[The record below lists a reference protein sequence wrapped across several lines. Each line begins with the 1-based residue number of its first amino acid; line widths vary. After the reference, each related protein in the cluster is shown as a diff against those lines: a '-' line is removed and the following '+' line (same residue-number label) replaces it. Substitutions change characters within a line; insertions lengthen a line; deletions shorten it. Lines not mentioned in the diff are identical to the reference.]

1 MNGGWLAAVVLVAVA
16 LAAYALVAWL
26 ANAYSR
32 RTGWQPPSGTDGMN
46 WTLRRN
52 VGVNLGALAVGVS
65 ALFCALWVAEW
76 PARLFIVAQAAVM
89 AAAGASDLRRF
100 HLPLP
105 LTLAGFGL
113 AIAGVIVT
121 GLPVL
126 FVLFGLVWAAVVILL
141 HALLSKG
148 SMQLG
153 DHLATL
159 WIAMAAPLNGL
170 IAVAA
175 GDFANVLLA
184 RVKGLRGRKVAAAG
198 TWLICAALMVGL
210 PPYVVLF
217 AGRSQ
222 TGSLPQAAAPAEDEV
237 LDLAV
242 PTSASP
248 ETSVGVEPVP
258 ADATAVVTTTDVM
271 MLGMTPVTAT
281 ALITL
286 SEWAGDQTASVALED
301 QRAERVMA
309 ARRAAGEVARLAV
322 FAARIA
328 PGSTVAASLADLA
341 TALNVY
347 DVDGVRNASLA
358 LVEEREQLTLRLSQL
373 TVASR

>member
-1 MNGGWLAAVVLVAVA
+1 MNGAWLEAVALIAVA

-26 ANAYSR
+26 ANSYSR

-46 WTLRRN
+46 WMLRRN
-52 VGVNLGALAVGVS
+52 VGVSLGALAVGAS

-113 AIAGVIVT
+113 AIAGAIVT
-121 GLPVL
+121 RLPIL

-159 WIAMAAPLNGL
+159 WIALAAPLNGL

-175 GDFANVLLA
+175 GDFANVVLA
-184 RVKGLRGRKVAAAG
+184 RASQQRQGLRGRKVAAAG
-198 TWLICAALMVGL
+198 MWLICAALMVGL
-210 PPYVVLF
+210 PPYVVWI

-222 TGSLPQAAAPAEDEV
+222 TGSLPQAAEMALYLDPTASAP
-237 LDLAV
+237 
-242 PTSASP
+242 P
-248 ETSVGVEPVP
+248 EISVGAESAPV
-258 ADATAVVTTTDVM
+258 DAAAVAATTD
-271 MLGMTPVTAT
+271 VTAT
-281 ALITL
+281 ALIKL
-286 SEWAGDQTASVALED
+286 SEWAGEQTASVAFAD
-301 QRAERVMA
+301 RRAERVIVA
-309 ARRAAGEVARLAV
+309 QRAAGEVARLAT
-322 FAARIA
+322 FAAQIA
-328 PGSTVAASLADLA
+328 PGSTVAARLANLA
-341 TALNVY
+341 AALNVY

-358 LVEEREQLTLRLSQL
+358 LVEEREQLTLRLSQP
-373 TVASR
+373 TVAAR